1 MDFTCEERPS
11 ESPFVQRI
19 WRSRSASCA
28 VSFISM
34 AETHC
39 GIVVA
44 KTMDR
49 TIVRIRSPQAR
60 ATFATSPPNV
70 EFLGITFKFG
80 VFMTNLPPRMI
91 MDGRDLNLPG
101 SIAKSFWVAGC
112 ALQYP
117 EYHNA
122 ETFVDRL
129 VRRGLL
135 AFDPVVD
142 AVLKEQPLKL
152 SPRTVQ
158 RRFLQAT
165 GLTYSVARQIVR
177 ARHAVA
183 LLKHGVSIIDAVHEA
198 GYYDQAHLTRSLKYF
213 IGVTPAQIMDTRRS
227 VPLSFLYKTAR

>member
-11 ESPFVQRI
+11 DSPFVQRI
-19 WRSRSASCA
+19 WRSRSARGA
-28 VSFISM
+28 ISFISM

-49 TIVRIRSPQAR
+49 TIVRIRGPQTR
-60 ATFATSPPNV
+60 ATSATSPPNV

-80 VFMTNLPPRMI
+80 VFMANLPPRMI
-91 MDGRDLNLPG
+91 MNGRDQDLPG
-101 SIAKSFWVAGC
+101 STAKSFWLNGF

-117 EYHNA
+117 EYQNA
-122 ETFVDRL
+122 ETFVDWL
-129 VRRGLL
+129 VRRGWL

-142 AVLKEQPLKL
+142 AVLKEQPLGL
-152 SPRTVQ
+152 SRRTVQ

-177 ARHAVA
+177 ARHAIA
-183 LLKHGVSIIDAVHEA
+183 LLKRGVSIVDAVQEA
-198 GYYDQAHLTRSLKYF
+198 GYYDQPHLTRSLKHF
-213 IGVTPAQIMDTRRS
+213 IGIAPAQLMDRRRS
-227 VPLSFLYKTAR
+227 LPLSFLYKTGR